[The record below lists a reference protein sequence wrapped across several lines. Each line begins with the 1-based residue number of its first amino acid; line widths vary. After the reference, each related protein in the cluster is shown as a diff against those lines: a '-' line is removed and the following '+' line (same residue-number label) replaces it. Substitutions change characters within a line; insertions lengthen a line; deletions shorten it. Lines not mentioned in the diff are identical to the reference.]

1 MESHHT
7 TVIRSPS
14 PSTSILE
21 LIDTTLAELDTYDID
36 TAHLQ
41 DIAARVESHLQS
53 AADALELKDID
64 RAKAALKEI
73 GDGIQ
78 ELIVS
83 LRVVHA
89 MDRRC
94 LSPETSARIQAA
106 NQTLREFL
114 DEMAGSL

>member
-1 MESHHT
+1 MESRHT

-14 PSTSILE
+14 PSTPILE

-36 TAHLQ
+36 TTHLQ
-41 DIAARVESHLQS
+41 EIAARLESHLQS
-53 AADALELKDID
+53 ATEALEMKDID
-64 RAKAALKEI
+64 RAKDAVREI

-78 ELIVS
+78 EFIVS

-89 MDRRC
+89 VDRRC